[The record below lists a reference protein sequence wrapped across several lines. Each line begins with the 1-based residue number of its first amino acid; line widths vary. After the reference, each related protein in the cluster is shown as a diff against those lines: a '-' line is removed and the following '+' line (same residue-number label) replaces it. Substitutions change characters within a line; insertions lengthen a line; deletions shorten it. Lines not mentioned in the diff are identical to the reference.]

1 MAVLPPKCIGDV
13 KGISSEL
20 AQITGGFW
28 KHVWNNPNNTIPKKY
43 KYLMAF
49 TAAMSSNREEQAVRE
64 LVKAFG
70 EGATLEEIREVLEM
84 MVWNMGV
91 PYFSCDF
98 NTSPIME
105 VYNKIKIDTEQQIPT
120 AETVAYLKS
129 HVVHKVK

>member
-13 KGISSEL
+13 KGISTEL
-20 AQITGGFW
+20 SKITGVFW

-49 TAAMSSNREEQAVRE
+49 AVAMGSNREEQAVRE
-64 LVKAFG
+64 LTKAFG
-70 EGATLEEIREVLEM
+70 EGATVEEIREVLEM

-98 NTSPIME
+98 NASPIMK
-105 VYNKIKIDTEQQIPT
+105 VYNKIKLDSEEGIPVG
-120 AETVAYLKS
+120 ETLTYLKTNII
-129 HVVHKVK
+129 HKAK